1 MKTQPTYSTEF
12 RIDTANLVIKQGY
25 TIREACDATGVGPTA
40 IRRWVTQLRQE
51 FEGIT
56 PSANA
61 ITPEQKRIQE
71 LEAQIKKIEWEKDN
85 LKKGYRSLNA
95 RQHQTIALI
104 ELLSREQ
111 NIVKQLCHLFEIPRS
126 SYHYHLKHRGLVKPE
141 REKLRQQ
148 AIAIHRDSRGSA
160 GARTI
165 AGQLNQLGENV
176 GRYKAASLMRDTGLI
191 SSQPRKHRYKIVN
204 DEPTIAPNLLKR
216 QFNVDVINQV
226 WCGDVTYV
234 WSGTK
239 WLYLAVVMD
248 LYARK
253 VVGWAC
259 SDSPNT
265 DLTCAALRMAFESR
279 GRPQNLMFHSDQGCH
294 YSSLQYRQMLW
305 KYQITQSMSRRG
317 NCWDNAVMERFFRSF
332 KTEWMP
338 KYGYNNFDEAK
349 QDALNYILKHYN
361 TKRGHSYNNYM
372 TPAAAEMAA

>member
-1 MKTQPTYSTEF
+1 MGE
-12 RIDTANLVIKQGY
+12 RH
-25 TIREACDATGVGPTA
+25 
-40 IRRWVTQLRQE
+40 
-51 FEGIT
+51 
-56 PSANA
+56 
-61 ITPEQKRIQE
+61 
-71 LEAQIKKIEWEKDN
+71 
-85 LKKGYRSLNA
+85 LKKSYRSLNA

-104 ELLSREQ
+104 ESLSREQ

-126 SYHYHLKHRGLVKPE
+126 SYHYHLKHRGLIQPE
-141 REKLRQQ
+141 REVLLQK
-148 AIAIHRDSRGSA
+148 AIDIHSDSRGSA

-165 AGQLNQLGENV
+165 AGQLNQQGENV
-176 GRYKAASLMRDTGLI
+176 GRYKAASLMKDAGLI
-191 SSQPRKHRYKIVN
+191 SSQPRKHRYKVAN
-204 DEPTIAPNLLKR
+204 DESKIAPNLLKR
-216 QFNVDVINQV
+216 QFNVEATNQV

-253 VVGWAC
+253 IVGWAC
-259 SDSPNT
+259 SESPNT
-265 DLTCAALRMAFESR
+265 NLTCAALRIAFEQR
-279 GRPQNLMFHSDQGCH
+279 GRPKNLIFHSDQGCH

-338 KYGYNNFDEAK
+338 KYGYNSFKEAK
-349 QDALNYILKHYN
+349 HDCINYILKHYN

-372 TPAAAEMAA
+372 TPTAAEMAA